1 MLNYNLNINSP
12 LQQAKKNEDVR
23 PPIYWDYHSFTSAS
37 DNTDLN
43 ENSYGSMS
51 INAVNTNC
59 TNVTIDGGNT
69 FQTDAQSSVT
79 ASITGS
85 NWPTTGSVTMSL
97 NTFGISYDPVTPNVF
112 YGAAISAS
120 AAQIIANPNITGS
133 KLDNKFL
140 AIEFIRFYTSGSII
154 HMKGNV
160 SNAAINWLAF
170 QNPATASS
178 NLNVTFSID
187 KEGTTNEVLSYPNL
201 SSSGVIYNNYAFNQT
216 ASISC
221 ASIPFFTGSTYVY
234 LELTMEI
241 PQTSTNLTSI
251 TSASLLTSSFVAEEV
266 YPRYDITAS
275 ATAYKTEQI
284 NLVLVGGGAGG
295 RKGLSTGAGSGAG
308 GGGGGSIFTGSFAIP
323 SGQPY
328 NIIVGKAGT
337 GEWKEQVPP
346 YGIDTN
352 ITASNGTATI
362 LSGYTDVFDT
372 KQTLFISASGGLT
385 GSSGILTGP
394 TSQGGNGGNSG
405 NLKYNIATTPF
416 LTINAATGGFGLPVG
431 TGSGLAGGG
440 GAGSYTNGGNAVA
453 ANGNGGVGGTSIYS
467 GFGGGGGGGAAKA
480 AGEDVK
486 FGGLGN
492 DGGGNGGSYNA
503 SPSSG
508 SNATAN
514 TGAGGGGGSAFS
526 GEVGDQ
532 PGGNGA
538 DGIAFISYAGTG
550 SKATGGVITYNSGS
564 NTTVHTFTSDG
575 VFQIIPTRY

>member
-59 TNVTIDGGNT
+59 TNVTIDGGNA

-170 QNPATASS
+170 QNPATAST

-201 SSSGVIYNNYAFNQT
+201 SSNGVIYNNYAFNQT

-251 TSASLLTSSFVAEEV
+251 TSASLLTSSFVAQEV
-266 YPRYDITAS
+266 YPKYDITAS

-284 NLVLVGGGAGG
+284 DIVLVGGGGG
-295 RKGLSTGAGSGAG
+295 GAYGLADNATAG
-308 GGGGGSIFTGSFAIP
+308 GGGGGGGAIFTGSFRIP
-323 SGQPY
+323 SNQPY
-328 NIIVGKAGT
+328 NIIIGT
-337 GEWKEQVPP
+337 GGNGGSYQPNPLPP
-346 YGIDTN
+346 T
-352 ITASNGTATI
+352 TASNGTSTI
-362 LSGYTDVFDT
+362 FNGYTDVFDT
-372 KQTLFISASGGLT
+372 KQTLFISASGGGAGQIGVSL
-385 GSSGILTGP
+385 GSGIK
-394 TSQGGNGGNSG
+394 GGNGGKSG
-405 NLKYNIATTPF
+405 NLLYNVDTNPY
-416 LTINAATGGFGLPVG
+416 LVVNAASGGLGTPVG
-431 TGSGLAGGG
+431 AGKGQAGGG
-440 GAGSYTNGGNAVA
+440 GAGSYFSGSNGTTPLNARSA
-453 ANGNGGVGGTSIYS
+453 GGNGGPSIYA
-467 GFGGGGGGGAAKA
+467 GYGGGGGGGAANTT
-480 AGEDVK
+480 
-486 FGGLGN
+486 LGN
-492 DGGGNGGSYNA
+492 PNVAGGTGSDGGGNGGTYVFGGPYQA
-503 SPSSG
+503 G
-508 SNATAN
+508 YDATPN
-514 TGAGGGGGSAFS
+514 TGGGGGGGCA
-526 GEVGDQ
+526 ENVG
-532 PGGNGA
+532 GGNGA